1 MSRRNRPSFR
11 PIAHMFSRA
20 LPLVLLF
27 AASQARAGDWQWG
40 CVGSMGDNQIAFN
53 RDRLIVI
60 AGKAPAGK
68 LDDFARGGDFQGG
81 VKPQSII
88 AAYEADD
95 ANSGLAS
102 PMTFSSDQGKS
113 KLTLTEI
120 SSEETGHTDRLVLGC
135 RDESIDR
142 FRKTYRV
149 EGGNSDA
156 NTVKLNCLEY
166 QLSSRGGR
174 ECE

>member
-11 PIAHMFSRA
+11 PIAYMFSRA

-40 CVGSMGDNQIAFN
+40 CVGSMGSDQIAFN
-53 RDRLIVI
+53 RDHLIFV
-60 AGKAPAGK
+60 AGKTPVGTV
-68 LDDFARGGDFQGG
+68 DEVARGGDFEKG

-95 ANSGLAS
+95 VNSGLAS
-102 PMTFSSDQGKS
+102 PMTFSSDQGGS
-113 KLTLTEI
+113 TLTLTEI

-156 NTVKLNCLEY
+156 NRVELNCLEY

>member
-1 MSRRNRPSFR
+1 MSR
-11 PIAHMFSRA
+11 FSRLSLQPVGQL
-20 LPLVLLF
+20 LPFASTLVVLL
-27 AASQARAGDWQWG
+27 AASGASAGDWRWG
-40 CVGSMGDNQIAFN
+40 CVGPMGDNQIAFN

-68 LDDFARGGDFQGG
+68 LDDFARSGDFQGG

-102 PMTFSSDQGKS
+102 PMTFSSDQGGS